1 MTGKGD
7 DGPKK
12 EAKADAAVRK
22 QEPKHS
28 PADDDEVLL
37 CDEYVDACCS
47 QVPLCSALK
56 LLVYETLSD

>member
-12 EAKADAAVRK
+12 EVKADAAVRK

-37 CDEYVDACCS
+37 CDDYVDACCL
-47 QVPLCSALK
+47 QVLLCSALN
-56 LLVYETLSD
+56 Y